1 VRRGPSRDKI
11 VVGVF
16 VAATL
21 VLLAG
26 VGGRLASYVYLLAAA
41 VTGLVLLFNAP
52 VTYISFSLWLWWLTP
67 FVRRMLDHRH
77 GWNPT
82 NIVLVAPPL
91 VALFSVVVILRHT
104 RELRGILYA
113 PYLLVLAAL
122 AYGYAVG
129 IISAGTIPATYAL
142 ITWLAP
148 VLFGIHLAVS
158 WRRYPELAGSLRR
171 TFSIAL
177 PLLAAYGL
185 YQFVRL
191 PSWDA
196 EWMRNADLRSIGN
209 PLPFLVRIFGTLN
222 TPGPYAAFLVT
233 GLLMLLLGKGR
244 LRYISTALALVALLL
259 TRTRAA
265 WAAFMIGLVVQYL
278 SQPIVRLPKRTV
290 TLIVVSLLALPIA
303 AIPKF
308 RNMIVPR
315 LSTLTSLREDNSFV
329 KRVQFS
335 TATANGIVDAAA
347 GSGLGTTGGAIKL
360 RGMQGVRSLDNG
372 FLEVFYIYGWP
383 GGALLFLG
391 IGGLLLQAFRFLE
404 ARRDPFANSVRA
416 TAVAL
421 ISILPI
427 GDVFTGPTGTLLW
440 SMVGLGIAAHA
451 YHLTTGL
458 ALRSRVAAAQM
469 RKAAPA
475 PAPLLPVPLPA
486 PVPAGASPARA

>member
-1 VRRGPSRDKI
+1 MPRGPSRDKI
-11 VVGVF
+11 VVGIF
-16 VAATL
+16 IAATL

-104 RELRGILYA
+104 RELRGILFA

-129 IISAGTIPATYAL
+129 VISAGTIPATYAL

-177 PLLAAYGL
+177 PLLAAYGV

-196 EWMRNADLRSIGN
+196 EWMRNANLRSIGS

-222 TPGPYAAFLVT
+222 TPGPYAAFLVA

-244 LRYISTALALVALLL
+244 LRYISAALALVALLL

-278 SQPIVRLPKRTV
+278 SQPIMRLPKRTV
-290 TLIVVSLLALPIA
+290 TLVVVSLLALPVV
-303 AIPKF
+303 AIPRF

-315 LSTLTSLREDNSFV
+315 LATLTTLREDNSFI

-360 RGMQGVRSLDNG
+360 RGMQGMRSLDNG

-391 IGGLLLQAFRFLE
+391 IGGLLLQAFRFVE

-458 ALRSRVAAAQM
+458 ALRSRAAVAQM
-469 RKAAPA
+469 RKATPVPALPPVPA
-475 PAPLLPVPLPA
+475 PA
-486 PVPAGASPARA
+486 GAFPARA

>member
-1 VRRGPSRDKI
+1 MRRGPSRDKI

-222 TPGPYAAFLVT
+222 TPGPYAAFLVA

-458 ALRSRVAAAQM
+458 ALRSRAAAAQM

>member
-222 TPGPYAAFLVT
+222 TPGPYAAFLVA

-458 ALRSRVAAAQM
+458 ALRSRAAATQM